1 MRLLRVCL
9 PLLLL
14 LALTGCGGTDD
25 APAAD
30 PGQPDEILQEVL
42 DLTALPVEIIDASL
56 QTIDRTQE
64 NQGLT
69 VCVHQTMGDAMT
81 LYVSFT
87 ASFREPRDIPV
98 ESDPSILVTLSVD
111 GKAVTPV
118 NSGLLSTLIST
129 DSFTGVYS
137 CLFDTETLRPGTE
150 VTLTFQDPLREES
163 IVPVTWTVET
173 GGPIRYVDI
182 KDEAGTMKGT
192 CILTAF
198 ALHTTLWE
206 TLYDD
211 PFLYFGSLQLLDA
224 EGQPMETQ
232 SSSTGGTANA
242 HQTFGIP
249 VDPDRVEAVQVG
261 PYTTSLS

>member
-1 MRLLRVCL
+1 MSRLRALL

-30 PGQPDEILQEVL
+30 PGQPDDTLQEVL
-42 DLTALPVEIIDASL
+42 DLTALPSEIIDASL
-56 QTIDRTQE
+56 QTIDQTQE

-69 VCVHQTMGDAMT
+69 ACVHQTMGDAMT

-87 ASFREPRDIPV
+87 TSFREPRDIPV
-98 ESDPSILVTLSVD
+98 APDPSILVTLSVD

-118 NSGLLSTLIST
+118 DSGLFSTFIST

-224 EGQPMETQ
+224 EDQPIETQ
-232 SSSTGGTANA
+232 PSSVGGTANA
-242 HQTFGIP
+242 HQSFGIP
-249 VDPDRVEAVQVG
+249 VNPDRVQSVQVG
-261 PYTTSLS
+261 PYVTPLS

>member
-14 LALTGCGGTDD
+14 LLALSGCGGTDEG
-25 APAAD
+25 PAAD
-30 PGQPDEILQEVL
+30 PGQPDDILQGDLDLSALPQEILDE
-42 DLTALPVEIIDASL
+42 AL
-56 QTIDRTQE
+56 QTIDQTAE
-64 NQGLT
+64 APGMEVT
-69 VCVHQTMGDAMT
+69 VSQALGDAMT

-87 ASFREPRDIPV
+87 VSYQEPRDVSEKELPV
-98 ESDPSILVTLSVD
+98 EVALAVD

-118 NSGLLSTLIST
+118 DAGLVCSLQST
-129 DSFTGVYS
+129 DYFTGVYS
-137 CLFDTETLRPGTE
+137 CVFDTETLRPGTE
-150 VTLTFQDPLREES
+150 VTLTFQDPLQEAS
-163 IVPVTWTVET
+163 AAPVTWAAET
-173 GGPIRYVDI
+173 SGPIRFVDI

-211 PFLYFGSLQLLDA
+211 PALYFDSLQLLDA

-232 SSSTGGTANA
+232 PSSTGGTANA

-249 VDPDRVEAVQVG
+249 VDPSQVAAVQVG